1 VNRQPRSENRRRNEH
16 AGTEIGGEF
25 SSPAPPGPSGRP
37 YGRKPRGRLRRILI
51 AICGLLAAGAAVWTC
66 ASGNWSVGQAAPGRP
81 HLGPCLF
88 GFCFYG
94 PRTTSAAWP
103 PSTWS
108 FAVCDIGQG
117 DALLLHVGPATA
129 VALDTGPDPGRE
141 DACLRRFQITKLPL
155 VVLTHFH
162 ADHIGGL
169 SGLLRGRQ
177 VDEIE
182 TTDTDTP
189 PYGAREV
196 RAEAA
201 AARIPVH
208 RVVPGERRH
217 YGPISWHVLW
227 PDGSAFPPD
236 SGPDDAIMDRM
247 PGMGPSSG
255 GADGSGP
262 NNTSIVMA
270 VTVAG
275 PRGGLHILLTGDIE
289 SPVQQALLD
298 GPARGEL
305 RADVLK
311 VPHHG
316 SANQAPGFINAV
328 DPVVTVISV
337 GQGNPYHQ
345 PAPKAL
351 RLMSSDGARLYRT
364 DLDGDVA
371 IGLAA
376 GNETRS
382 ASDGSAGDG
391 SADSRSA
398 GGSSADGPGV
408 AITVSG
414 QHGDGADSAG
424 IEASASADS
433 QSSSGGYSHSRS
445 HGQWGHG
452 DYGSHG
458 RSHGRRENDGSEDGY
473 DNNSY
478 PSAPS

>member
-1 VNRQPRSENRRRNEH
+1 MNRQPRSENRRRNEH

-37 YGRKPRGRLRRILI
+37 TGRAPRGRLRRILI
-51 AICGLLAAGAAVWTC
+51 AICGLLAAGAAAWTC
-66 ASGNWSVGQAAPGRP
+66 ASGVWSVGQAAPGRP
-81 HLGPCLF
+81 HLGPCLL
-88 GFCFYG
+88 GHCLYG
-94 PRTTSAAWP
+94 PRASAAWP

-117 DALLLHVGPATA
+117 DALLLHVGPSTA
-129 VALDTGPDPGRE
+129 VAVDTGPDPARE

-201 AARIPVH
+201 AAHIPVH
-208 RVVPGERRH
+208 RVTPGERRH
-217 YGPISWHVLW
+217 YGPVGWHVLW

-236 SGPDDAIMDRM
+236 SGPDDAIMDSM
-247 PGMGPSSG
+247 PGMGPPSG
-255 GADGSGP
+255 GAEGSGP

-275 PRGGLHILLTGDIE
+275 PNGGMHILLTGDIE

-298 GPARGEL
+298 GPSRGEL

-316 SANQAPGFINAV
+316 SANQAPGFVAAV

-337 GQGNPYHQ
+337 GRGNPYHQ

-351 RLMSSDGARLYRT
+351 RLMGSDGARLYRT

-371 IGLAA
+371 FGLAA
-376 GNETRS
+376 GNQAR
-382 ASDGSAGDG
+382 
-391 SADSRSA
+391 
-398 GGSSADGPGV
+398 SADGGSPDGPGA
-408 AITVSG
+408 AITVAG
-414 QHGDGADSAG
+414 QHGDGAAPGTAD
-424 IEASASADS
+424 ASPGADS
-433 QSSSGGYSHSRS
+433 QDQSHGYSHSR
-445 HGQWGHG
+445 GQGHHSRQGHG
-452 DYGSHG
+452 SHSRSDGQGEYGGSDRSG
-458 RSHGRRENDGSEDGY
+458 RSEDGY
-473 DNNSY
+473 DSHSY

>member
-1 VNRQPRSENRRRNEH
+1 MNRQPRSENRRRNEH
-16 AGTEIGGEF
+16 EGTEIGGEF

-37 YGRKPRGRLRRILI
+37 PARGSRGRPRRILI
-51 AICGLLAAGAAVWTC
+51 AICGLLAAGAAAWTC
-66 ASGNWSVGQAAPGRP
+66 ASGSWSVGQAAPGRP
-81 HLGPCLF
+81 HLGPCLL
-88 GFCFYG
+88 GRCLYG
-94 PRTTSAAWP
+94 PGSTSAAWP

-108 FAVCDIGQG
+108 LAVCDVGQG

-129 VALDTGPDPGRE
+129 VAVDTGPDPARE

-169 SGLLRGRQ
+169 PGALRGRK

-189 PYGAREV
+189 PYGAKEV

-208 RVVPGERRH
+208 RVAPGERRR

-247 PGMGPSSG
+247 PGMGPGPSG
-255 GADGSGP
+255 DADGSGP

-270 VTVAG
+270 VTVAE

-316 SANQAPGFINAV
+316 SANQAPGFIGAV

-337 GQGNPYHQ
+337 GRGNPYHQ
-345 PAPKAL
+345 PAFKAM

-371 IGLAA
+371 IGMAA
-376 GNETRS
+376 GS
-382 ASDGSAGDG
+382 GAKPDYGSAVE
-391 SADSRSA
+391 
-398 GGSSADGPGV
+398 SSGT

-414 QHGDGADSAG
+414 QHGDGADPAAVEA
-424 IEASASADS
+424 EASATAG
-433 QSSSGGYSHSRS
+433 SSSSS
-445 HGQWGHG
+445 HG
-452 DYGSHG
+452 YG
-458 RSHGRRENDGSEDGY
+458 RSRNRGHRAHGTHGRREDSGGDEGY
-473 DNNSY
+473 GAGSY
-478 PSAPS
+478 PPAPS